1 MSPNSPKNLAER
13 YAFLQTELA
22 RLEHAYYVLDNPLL
36 PDIEYDKLYR
46 ELLEIEATHPEWVT
60 PQSLSQRVGGV
71 ALKEFDSVTHEV
83 PMLSLNNAFEESE
96 LIAFD
101 RRCREGLHAEHVAYA
116 GELKF
121 DGLAISLRYE
131 NGSLVRA
138 ATRGDGAS
146 GEDVTANIKTIRAI
160 PLKLT
165 GKDIPKVLEV
175 RGEVFMYL
183 KDFQKMNQQAAA
195 SGEKEFANPRN
206 AAAGSLR
213 QLDSKIT
220 AKRPL
225 SFFAYGL
232 GALEPQTWL
241 PKTHEELLNKY
252 VELGLPVCTERKVLH
267 SVQEILNFYN
277 AIGAKRDALPYDID
291 GVVYKVNSFAEQA
304 KLGYVSRAPRFAL
317 AHKYPAQEALTTVLG
332 IDVQVGRTGAIT
344 PVARLSPV
352 EVGGVTVTNAT
363 LHNEDEVRR
372 KDVRIGDTV
381 SVRRA
386 GDVIPEVVSV
396 IKDRRPSDA
405 KPFQMPD
412 HCPVCNSHIER
423 LADEAVARCSGGLFC
438 GAQRKQALIH
448 FAHRRAMDIE
458 GLGEKIV
465 DQLVDQN
472 LVRTPADLYRL
483 GFTALANL
491 ERMGEKSADN
501 LIQAINQS
509 RNTTLAR
516 FIFALGIRHVGE
528 TTAKDLANHF
538 QSMHALM
545 DANMEE
551 LLSVKDVGPVVADS
565 ILSFMEEAHNREVIE
580 QLLASGMQLAVEE
593 KVISA
598 AVAGKTFVLT
608 GTFPTLTR
616 DEAKDLLEKAGA
628 KVAGSVSKKTDY
640 VVAGTDAGSKLTK
653 AEELG
658 VPIIDEAGMLNL
670 LGA

>member
-1 MSPNSPKNLAER
+1 MSSNQPMNLADR
-13 YAFLQTELA
+13 YAFLQKELA
-22 RLEHAYYVLDNPLL
+22 RLEHAYYVLDTPLL
-36 PDIEYDKLYR
+36 PDSEYDRLYR
-46 ELLEIEATHPEWVT
+46 ELLEIEAAHPQWVT
-60 PQSLSQRVGGV
+60 TESLSQRVGGA
-71 ALKEFDSVTHEV
+71 ALKEFDSVEHVV
-83 PMLSLNNAFEESE
+83 PMLSLNNAFEDAE

-101 RRCREGLHAEHVAYA
+101 RRCREGLEVKQVSYA

-146 GEDVTANIKTIRAI
+146 GEDVTANIKTVRAI
-160 PLKLT
+160 PLRLL
-165 GKDIPKVLEV
+165 GKNIPAVLEV

-183 KDFQKMNQQAAA
+183 DDFQKMNQLAAA
-195 SGEKEFANPRN
+195 QGEKEFANPRN

-232 GALEPQTWL
+232 GALEPQGWL
-241 PKTHEELLNKY
+241 PATHEELLNRY
-252 VELGLPVCTERKVLH
+252 AELGLPVCSERKVLR
-267 SVQEILNFYN
+267 SVEEMLAFYHEIE
-277 AIGAKRDALPYDID
+277 AKRDTLSYDID
-291 GVVYKVNSFAEQA
+291 GIVYKVNSIAEQNA
-304 KLGYVSRAPRFAL
+304 LGFVSRAPRFAL
-317 AHKYPAQEALTTVLG
+317 AHKFPAQEALTTVLG

-344 PVARLSPV
+344 PVARLAPV

-363 LHNEDEVRR
+363 LHNEDEVKR
-372 KDVRIGDTV
+372 KDVRVGDTV

-396 IKDRRPSDA
+396 IHERRP
-405 KPFQMPD
+405 KGTTQFVMPTR
-412 HCPVCNSHIER
+412 CPVCDSHIER

-448 FAHRRAMDIE
+448 FAHRRALDIE

-483 GFTALANL
+483 GFSALANL

-509 RNTTLAR
+509 RSTTLAR

-528 TTAKDLANHF
+528 TTAKDLANHY

-545 DANMEE
+545 DASLED
-551 LLSVKDVGPVVADS
+551 LLTVKDVGPVVADS
-565 ILSFMEEAHNREVIE
+565 IVSFMAEAHNREVIE
-580 QLLASGMQLAVEE
+580 QLLAAGMQLSVEK

-608 GTFPTLTR
+608 GTFPTLSR
-616 DEAKDLLEKAGA
+616 DQAKDLLERAGA

-640 VVAGTDAGSKLTK
+640 VVAGADAGSKLTK

-658 VPIIDEAGMLNL
+658 IAVIDEQAMLDL
-670 LGA
+670 LA

>member
-1 MSPNSPKNLAER
+1 MSSKQPMNLADR
-13 YAFLQTELA
+13 YAFLQKELA
-22 RLEHAYYVLDNPLL
+22 RLEHAYYVLDTPLL
-36 PDIEYDKLYR
+36 PDSEYDRLYR
-46 ELLEIEATHPEWVT
+46 ELLEIEAAHPEWVT
-60 PQSLSQRVGGV
+60 AESLSQRVGGA
-71 ALKEFDSVTHEV
+71 ALKEFDSVEHVV
-83 PMLSLNNAFEESE
+83 PMLSLNNAFEDAE

-101 RRCREGLHAEHVAYA
+101 RRCREGLEVKQVNYA

-146 GEDVTANIKTIRAI
+146 GEDVTANIKTVRAI
-160 PLKLT
+160 PLRLL
-165 GKDIPKVLEV
+165 GKNIPAVLEV

-183 KDFQKMNQQAAA
+183 DDFQKMNQLAAA
-195 SGEKEFANPRN
+195 QGEKEFANPRN

-232 GALEPQTWL
+232 GALEPQGWL
-241 PKTHEELLNKY
+241 PATHEELLNRY
-252 VELGLPVCTERKVLH
+252 AELGLPVCSERKVLR
-267 SVQEILNFYN
+267 SVEEMLAFYHEIEV
-277 AIGAKRDALPYDID
+277 KRDALPYDID
-291 GVVYKVNSFAEQA
+291 GIVYKVNSFAEQNA
-304 KLGYVSRAPRFAL
+304 LGFVSRAPRFAL
-317 AHKYPAQEALTTVLG
+317 AHKFPAQEALTTVLG

-344 PVARLSPV
+344 PVARLAPV

-363 LHNEDEVRR
+363 LHNEDEVKR
-372 KDVRIGDTV
+372 KDVRVGDTV

-396 IKDRRPSDA
+396 IHERRP
-405 KPFQMPD
+405 KGTTQFVMPTR
-412 HCPVCNSHIER
+412 CPVCDSHIER

-448 FAHRRAMDIE
+448 FAHRRALDIE

-483 GFTALANL
+483 GFSALANL

-509 RNTTLAR
+509 RSTTLAR

-528 TTAKDLANHF
+528 TTAKDLANHY

-545 DANMEE
+545 DASLED
-551 LLSVKDVGPVVADS
+551 LLTVKDVGPVVADS
-565 ILSFMEEAHNREVIE
+565 IVSFMAEAHNREVIE
-580 QLLASGMQLAVEE
+580 QLLASDMQLSVEK

-598 AVAGKTFVLT
+598 AVVGKTFVLT
-608 GTFPTLTR
+608 GTFPTLSR
-616 DEAKDLLEKAGA
+616 DEAKDLLERAGA

-640 VVAGTDAGSKLTK
+640 VVAGADAGSKLTK

-658 VPIIDEAGMLNL
+658 IAVIDEQAMLDL
-670 LGA
+670 LA